1 MNDAARN
8 DREERIP
15 PEIFEQL
22 REMGAFGLQVP
33 SELGGV
39 GLTNTQ
45 CARLVEVVGGYD
57 LGVGIALGAH
67 QSIGFKGILLYGTE
81 EHKQKYLPRVSSFS
95 IFYRNI
101 FVGKVSVCEN
111 LRMIYMCFFFKNCVF
126 FFQLASGELV
136 AAYCLTEPSSG
147 SDASVSV
154 QLHTVVPIKFL
165 ILTVNSEK
173 NFGPLTK

>member
-45 CARLVEVVGGYD
+45 YARLVEIVGGYD

-81 EHKQKYLPRVSSFS
+81 EQKQKYLPRVSSFS
-95 IFYRNI
+95 IFYCNV

-111 LRMIYMCFFFKNCVF
+111 LRMFHMCFFSRMVCF
-126 FFQLASGELV
+126 FSVGV
-136 AAYCLTEPSSG
+136 GGVGGCLLS
-147 SDASVSV
+147 
-154 QLHTVVPIKFL
+154 H
-165 ILTVNSEK
+165 
-173 NFGPLTK
+173 